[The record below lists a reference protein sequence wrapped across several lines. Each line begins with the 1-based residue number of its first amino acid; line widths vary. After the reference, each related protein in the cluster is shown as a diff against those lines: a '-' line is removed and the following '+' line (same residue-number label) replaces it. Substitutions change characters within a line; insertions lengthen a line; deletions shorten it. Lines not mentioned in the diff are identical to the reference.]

1 MATLNIR
8 NLPEATH
15 RRLRV
20 RAAHHG
26 LSMEGEAR
34 RIIEAA
40 CRPGPRRAAADLPAW
55 VTKLYHGQRP
65 QGTVAEL
72 IAERRREAARE

>member
-15 RRLRV
+15 QRLRV

-34 RIIEAA
+34 RIIE
-40 CRPGPRRAAADLPAW
+40 
-55 VTKLYHGQRP
+55 
-65 QGTVAEL
+65 VA
-72 IAERRREAARE
+72 